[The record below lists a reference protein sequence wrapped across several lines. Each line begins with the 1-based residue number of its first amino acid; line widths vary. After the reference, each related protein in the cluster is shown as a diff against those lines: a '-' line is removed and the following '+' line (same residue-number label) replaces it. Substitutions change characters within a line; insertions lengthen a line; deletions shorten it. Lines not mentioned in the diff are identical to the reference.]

1 LKERLP
7 GLISASG
14 AKPRLVYVA
23 YSNRDYDLGDGR
35 RAREASVELL
45 GQLRAAQVKV
55 VEQVADYSPG
65 WAGWRGQDDEIL
77 ATLFPLPKAT
87 Q

>member
-1 LKERLP
+1 
-7 GLISASG
+7 LIAGSG
-14 AKPRLVYVA
+14 PKPQLIYVA
-23 YSNRDYDLGDGR
+23 YSNRDYELGGGR
-35 RAREASVELL
+35 RAKDASVELL

-77 ATLFPLPKAT
+77 AAMFPLPQAAK
-87 Q
+87 